1 MGRTWVLHT
10 ETKGTG
16 AQMVPLERA
25 PTTSNADA
33 TPVYVRKPRQAE
45 KHEEPSPR
53 QAHEFK
59 VVDLVTRE
67 TLAER
72 TTMRATVDVLKGLR
86 SPVDVSVYVWR
97 EQPGRWRLLTFE
109 EKRAL
114 WDLRDA

>member
-1 MGRTWVLHT
+1 
-10 ETKGTG
+10 
-16 AQMVPLERA
+16 MVPLERA
-25 PTTSNADA
+25 QTSTSDPA
-33 TPVYVRKPRQAE
+33 PVYVRKPRPVEQ
-45 KHEEPSPR
+45 HDEPSPR

-59 VVDLVTRE
+59 IIDLVTRE

-72 TTMRATVDVLKGLR
+72 ATMREAVDVLKGLR